1 MARYICPA
9 SAIGVMAMRGA
20 IESTGEGALNVL
32 DPEGVLRFRAGH
44 TVIATQN
51 GPAFSG
57 EQLDENG
64 SVSTLPATP

>member
-1 MARYICPA
+1 VHLFDGQGNRRLSLA
-9 SAIGVMAMRGA
+9 
-20 IESTGEGALNVL
+20 GEGALNVL

-44 TVIATQN
+44 TVTATQN